1 MRKFLFIISFIIS
14 YNSYS
19 QQIGEQT
26 INENPNPQQNNQS
39 QRTILDDSSKVI
51 YSLKTTKY
59 LLKEKFSDGD
69 STLVSPDS
77 SLTDIEKVYD
87 DEINH
92 FTYQSLGN
100 IGTPLYNIFSY
111 YDDNF
116 LLSSGINSVDNY
128 YLTKSV
134 PKFYNSRSPFIDLS
148 LFFGGNGRSLV
159 DFIFTRNINE
169 NWNIGLDIHRISS
182 DKQISPSK
190 NKGDKNISS
199 SLFKIFSYHSSKNKR
214 LTFYSDF
221 VTFKYNIFGYGGVSI
236 DPETLPLEFYTYD
249 DFQTRLSGIENI
261 EQRNRFNVFF
271 NYKILNGLEV
281 YNDFNYNNQRLF
293 YSDENLSLNSGFYD
307 NFFIDNNKT
316 SDSLKFKTLNNKI
329 GLKGSLKSIRYNI
342 YANFKNINYRYTTD
356 NESSGINRLFVGA
369 NFKYLKNKIK
379 LDGDIKIKSTGDYSL
394 RGNMDIGFLNVSY
407 FSGLHEPNLIFSEYS
422 GNHHNW
428 NNDFNSTF
436 INVLDSRVSFINE
449 KISFS
454 PFFRFITV
462 NDHIYLSEEKIPV
475 QYGETIINN
484 QFGINFKISLFNE
497 IINIDN
503 RYTYNIL
510 SEEANSIINV
520 PKHLN
525 YSRVYF
531 TGKWFKNTIPVQFGL
546 NMYYRSKYFGNAYE
560 PSLQSYYVQNS
571 FELQE
576 YFRYNIFF
584 NMQVKNLRIFL
595 KMTHFNQ
602 FDRFEG
608 YFVTPYYPAQKKV
621 LDLGVRWY
629 FFN

>member
-1 MRKFLFIISFIIS
+1 MKKFLALISFIVS
-14 YNSYS
+14 FNSFS
-19 QQIGEQT
+19 QEMGQSSMEKNTKAQK
-26 INENPNPQQNNQS
+26 NQN

-59 LLKEKFSDGD
+59 LLKEKFNDGD
-69 STLVSPDS
+69 TILISPDTL
-77 SLTDIEKVYD
+77 LTNFEKVYG
-87 DEINH
+87 DEINY

-100 IGTPLYNIFSY
+100 IGTPLYNIYSY

-116 LLSSGINSVDNY
+116 SLSSGFNTIDNY
-128 YLTKSV
+128 YLTKSA

-169 NWNIGLDIHRISS
+169 NWNLGLDIHRISS

-199 SLFKIFSYHSSKNKR
+199 SLFKIFSYHSSKNNR

-221 VTFKYNIFGYGGVSI
+221 VSFKYSIFGFGGINI
-236 DPETLPLEFYTYD
+236 DLETLPLEFYTYD
-249 DFQTRLSGIENI
+249 DFQTRLTGIENI
-261 EQRNRFNVFF
+261 EQRNRFNIFL
-271 NYKILNGLEV
+271 NYKIVNGLEV
-281 YNDFNYNNQRLF
+281 YNDFTYNNQGLF
-293 YSDENLSLNSGFYD
+293 YNDENLLENSVFYD
-307 NFFIDNNKT
+307 NFFFDTSFT
-316 SDSLKFKTLNNKI
+316 SDSLKFKTLNNRI
-329 GLKGSLKSIRYNI
+329 GLKGSIKSIRYNI
-342 YANFKNINYRYTTD
+342 YANFKNINYRQTTD
-356 NESSGINRLFVGA
+356 NESSGINRLFVGG

-379 LDGDIKIKSTGDYSL
+379 LDGDIKIKSNGDYSL
-394 RGNMDIGFLNVSY
+394 KGNMDVGFLNVSY
-407 FSGLHEPNLIFSEYS
+407 YSGFHEPNLIFGKYS

-436 INVLDSRVSFINE
+436 INVLDSRVSFNNE
-449 KISFS
+449 KILLS

-462 NDHIYLSEEKIPV
+462 NDHIYLSEDKIPI
-475 QYGETIINN
+475 QHSETIINN
-484 QFGINFKISLFNE
+484 QFGMDLKISLFNE

-503 RYTYNIL
+503 RYTYNIF
-510 SEEANSIINV
+510 SEEANNVINI
-520 PKHLN
+520 PKHHN
-525 YSRVYF
+525 YSRVYYV
-531 TGKWFKNTIPVQFGL
+531 GKWFKNTIPIQFGL

-571 FELQE
+571 FELQK

-602 FDRFEG
+602 FDRFDG